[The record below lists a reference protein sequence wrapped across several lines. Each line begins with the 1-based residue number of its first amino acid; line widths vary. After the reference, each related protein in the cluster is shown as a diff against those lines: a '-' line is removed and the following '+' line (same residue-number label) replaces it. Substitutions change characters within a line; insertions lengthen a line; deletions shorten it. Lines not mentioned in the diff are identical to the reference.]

1 MRIAIAIFEGAE
13 ELDFAPAVAGA
24 GAWRF
29 LYPDVEVVMV
39 GENTAPVTCARGVR
53 VAADISWDQ
62 LGDVDVLVYPAAA
75 ARARSSATTR
85 SAGRDRRELAG
96 GARGAAEAARL
107 AREGFG
113 VWVWLSLGVCGDMG
127 RMQAG
132 VVG

>member
-62 LGDVDVLVYPAAA
+62 LGDVDVLVYPGGRGTRAQLGNDTIRRSRS
-75 ARARSSATTR
+75 ARACWGSSR
-85 SAGRDRRELAG
+85 GSGGGSSGSRRLRCLGLAEFG
-96 GARGAAEAARL
+96 GLR
-107 AREGFG
+107 
-113 VWVWLSLGVCGDMG
+113 
-127 RMQAG
+127 
-132 VVG
+132 

>member
-13 ELDFAPAVAGA
+13 ELDFAPAVGGA
-24 GAWRF
+24 G
-29 LYPDVEVVMV
+29 
-39 GENTAPVTCARGVR
+39 G
-53 VAADISWDQ
+53 
-62 LGDVDVLVYPAAA
+62 
-75 ARARSSATTR
+75 
-85 SAGRDRRELAG
+85 LA
-96 GARGAAEAARL
+96 